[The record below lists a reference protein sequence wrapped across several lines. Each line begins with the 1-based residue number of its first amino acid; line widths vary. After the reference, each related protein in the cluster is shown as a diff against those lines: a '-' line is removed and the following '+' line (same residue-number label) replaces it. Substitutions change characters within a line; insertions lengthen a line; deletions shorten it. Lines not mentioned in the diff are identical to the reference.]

1 MKNYKPKSKVILKE
15 LASSQETPKTLEIP
29 PQVPVYVQKR
39 ENVLKGEQT
48 QEPTE
53 QQVDIQVE
61 QVEIQVPHV
70 QNNIEV
76 HNPQQLVRFNRSGRK
91 IRKLSRYVLLGE
103 SYQSIAID
111 HNHDPMNYKEELE
124 DIDV

>member
-29 PQVPVYVQKR
+29 PQVPVYIQR
-39 ENVLKGEQT
+39 GENVLEGEQK

-53 QQVDIQVE
+53 QHANIPME

-70 QNNIEV
+70 
-76 HNPQQLVRFNRSGRK
+76 
-91 IRKLSRYVLLGE
+91 
-103 SYQSIAID
+103 
-111 HNHDPMNYKEELE
+111 
-124 DIDV
+124 